1 MTFQERAFLLLLQ
14 TWHQQLQDDLEDAKT
29 AFPDPEPQKERR
41 WRAPVLFHP
50 IIRPPTEDDPPDQW
64 EWVEVRR
71 TPPHLRFLEQTIAN
85 IGAQIE
91 ALGEDG

>member
-1 MTFQERAFLLLLQ
+1 MTFQDKAFLLLLQ

-29 AFPDPEPQKERR
+29 ALPDHEK
-41 WRAPVLFHP
+41 VP
-50 IIRPPTEDDPPDQW
+50 ISIGRFGRPPTEADPPDQW

-71 TPPHLRFLEQTIAN
+71 TPPHLQGLEQTIAS

-91 ALGEDG
+91 ALGATEGGKT